1 MARELFLSFE
11 ESIENNVDVKLFG
24 LYDHLKES
32 ILDNIRCLL
41 KENHEEVKN

>member
-11 ESIENNVDVKLFG
+11 ESIENNVDLKLFG

-32 ILDNIRCLL
+32 ILNNIKCLL
-41 KENHEEVKN
+41 KQNHEEAKD